1 MIADFLY
8 TTLGNTGVKVCRLGL
23 SASYRP
29 GRKTVYKALDEGP
42 SHDFDMDFMRK
53 FGDVVH
59 AANHWF
65 M

>member
-1 MIADFLY
+1 MCYRFVLSNPNVD
-8 TTLGNTGVKVCRLGL
+8 VCLTAPSNL
-23 SASYRP
+23 KQFEENLASVR
-29 GRKTVYKALDEGP
+29 EGP
-42 SHDFDMDFMRK
+42 LHDSDMDFMRQ